1 MATWV
6 YKDGEEALIDALEVG
21 NHIDAGWSVD
31 KEPKPK
37 PEPKATVKA
46 AEKAPTT
53 KKEK

>member
-37 PEPKATVKA
+37 PEPKVVVKA
-46 AEKAPTT
+46 P
-53 KKEK
+53 KKETTPKKET